1 MKYKTLTEK
10 ERINFL
16 IYVLNVPLK
25 KRKKG
30 EIIFRTRWGNKTET
44 GIIET
49 VKEILCSQNE

>member
-49 VKEILCSQNE
+49 VKEILCLN